1 MEIEPSAGSI
11 ENQRDFRITLSKN
24 IRSIIPQQEKFENAF
39 GRGQWSG
46 YLKKLVG
53 SNDVL
58 NQFSKTPF
66 AAGDTAW
73 VKPALAKAREAKD
86 LIRIAEKLDRAVK
99 RNQSVYLINVT
110 R

>member
-1 MEIEPSAGSI
+1 MKTEPSEGSI
-11 ENQRDFRITLSKN
+11 ENQRDFRLTLSKN

-58 NQFSKTPF
+58 NQFSKTPL

-86 LIRIAEKLDRAVK
+86 LIRIAEKLE
-99 RNQSVYLINVT
+99 LNVT
-110 R
+110 VRSKSK